1 MAKEIEFKDRV
12 SPEKAADYK
21 CESNGFRMRE
31 SKLMA
36 SLCAWQMSLMVRIP
50 GAFWSALFLI

>member
-21 CESNGFRMRE
+21 CELDGFRMQE
-31 SKLMA
+31 A
-36 SLCAWQMSLMVRIP
+36 S
-50 GAFWSALFLI
+50 